1 MPTSANPQSRRM
13 LAYTLVALGI
23 LACLL
28 AFTET
33 GSELAFEISN
43 FARDLLNLL

>member
-1 MPTSANPQSRRM
+1 MPTPGDGKTKRFLSYA
-13 LAYTLVALGI
+13 VIALG
-23 LACLL
+23 LVVVAL

-33 GSELAFEISN
+33 GSELAFDISN